1 MKDNNATTFVQSE
14 LFARTFR
21 EGMALVEETAN
32 YLDGAGREASRALS
46 RSSALSY
53 AGSSM
58 RLTTQL
64 MQIAS
69 WLLVMRAVR
78 EGEMSLEEAGDVK
91 YRLKTRDALVGDM
104 LEAGLPPALIRLTEE
119 SSMLYARIARID
131 EDLFTASRAETRQ
144 RDAAAQQRALLD
156 AFGGGRC
163 VAAGGV
169 HQSDSG
175 QLCRKLDSSAG
186 ARGRN
191 H

>member
-1 MKDNNATTFVQSE
+1 MAAVREDNATTFVQSE
-14 LFARTFR
+14 LFARTFQ

-32 YLDGAGREASRALS
+32 YLDGKGREASRALS

-78 EGEMSLEEAGDVK
+78 EGDMTQEEARDPK
-91 YRLKTRDALVGDM
+91 YRLKPRESFIGDM
-104 LEAGLPPALIRLTEE
+104 LEAGLPPALIRLSED
-119 SSMLYARIARID
+119 SLKLYARIARID
-131 EDLFTASRAETRQ
+131 DDLFTNARADTRE

-156 AFGGGRC
+156 AFGSR
-163 VAAGGV
+163 
-169 HQSDSG
+169 
-175 QLCRKLDSSAG
+175 R
-186 ARGRN
+186 
-191 H
+191 

>member
-1 MKDNNATTFVQSE
+1 
-14 LFARTFR
+14 
-21 EGMALVEETAN
+21 MALVEETAN

-78 EGEMSLEEAGDVK
+78 EGEMTPGEARDPK
-91 YRLKTRDALVGDM
+91 YRLKARDPFIGDM
-104 LEAGLPPALIRLTEE
+104 LEAGLPPALIRLSEE
-119 SSMLYARIARID
+119 SGKLYARIVRID
-131 EDLFTASRAETRQ
+131 DELFGAARADTRQ

-156 AFGGGRC
+156 AFG
-163 VAAGGV
+163 
-169 HQSDSG
+169 
-175 QLCRKLDSSAG
+175 
-186 ARGRN
+186 ARQ
-191 H
+191 

>member
-1 MKDNNATTFVQSE
+1 MREDNAITFVQTE
-14 LFARTFR
+14 LFTKTFQ

-78 EGEMSLEEAGDVK
+78 EGEMTMDEARDAK
-91 YRLKTRDALVGDM
+91 YRLKPRESFVGDM
-104 LEAGLPPALIRLTEE
+104 REAGLPPALIRLSED
-119 SSMLYARIARID
+119 SHRLYERIARID
-131 EDLFTASRAETRQ
+131 EDLFSDLKADTRE
-144 RDAAAQQRALLD
+144 RDAVAQQRALLD
-156 AFGGGRC
+156 AFG
-163 VAAGGV
+163 
-169 HQSDSG
+169 
-175 QLCRKLDSSAG
+175 
-186 ARGRN
+186 ARR
-191 H
+191 